1 MTTND
6 TSKTMLS
13 AIIIDDEPHNRDT
26 LGKLIKRYCPGL
38 MVAGKAEG
46 VRTGIEAIRV
56 LKPDIV
62 FLDVNMSDGTAF
74 DLLHA
79 LAPVGFRVI
88 FVPERAKDMIRVFQL
103 SSMEYLLKP
112 VNPENLQLAVERV
125 LKMEIGHFGL
135 QLQALEEDMD
145 S

>member
-88 FVPERAKDMIRVFQL
+88 FVFQL